1 MAPPCRLNTD
11 HPREFGERLVESLY
25 DHVEIICRLSLTLAQ
40 QQHVDEVDQIAQ
52 SLAHM
57 AAHLAT
63 TGVRMVLYVIANVR
77 QHAVHFIQRT
87 TDVMHAP
94 RRKLKDK
101 GRTKRDNLR

>member
-1 MAPPCRLNTD
+1 L
-11 HPREFGERLVESLY
+11 H
-25 DHVEIICRLSLTLAQ
+25 DHVKVICRLSLALAH

-63 TGVRMVLYVIANVR
+63 TGARRALDVISNLR
-77 QHAVHFIQRT
+77 QHAVHFIQGN

-94 RRKLKDK
+94 RSKLRDK
-101 GRTKRDNLR
+101 RRTKRDNLK